1 MIALYDDGSY
11 SFSLP
16 AIPNVLIPLDTSGCK
31 KVPPTPTG
39 QIVTNVPTTKKSGKA
54 NCNCH
59 AEDTSFKFPGRTC
72 VLYQWMALYYYSL
85 VKVIALETPIH
96 NHSNT
101 IHSPRHSVHHML
113 KFHHPFMIPITGIPQ
128 TTLLAIEVA
137 APAGGL
143 LLLIIC
149 VMCCVIIGLCVRQS
163 RLKHIR
169 DNYNFQRLS
178 IAAQDYDEAEDDDEE
193 EEEGEVRQK

>member
-1 MIALYDDGSY
+1 
-11 SFSLP
+11 
-16 AIPNVLIPLDTSGCK
+16 
-31 KVPPTPTG
+31 
-39 QIVTNVPTTKKSGKA
+39 
-54 NCNCH
+54 
-59 AEDTSFKFPGRTC
+59 
-72 VLYQWMALYYYSL
+72 
-85 VKVIALETPIH
+85 
-96 NHSNT
+96 
-101 IHSPRHSVHHML
+101 ML
-113 KFHHPFMIPITGIPQ
+113 KFHPPIHDSCYTCTGIPQ

-149 VMCCVIIGLCVRQS
+149 VMCCVIAGLCIRQS

-178 IAAQDYDEAEDDDEE
+178 IAAQDYDEAEDDE